1 MVNESAML
9 VSSGRMAGHL
19 RTIMSYRGGLF
30 KHELRTKETREEFCE
45 DH

>member
-30 KHELRTKETREEFCE
+30 KHERLTKAPQ
-45 DH
+45 